1 MSDDP
6 QDRIDDL
13 QILDELQ
20 PSADPPEV
28 NTDERPLTLR
38 EQVFADIVRKRREA
52 LLGDQEEQPEE
63 AVEPP
68 AHEPVHVEAEE
79 HRATVVHPA
88 PPTEPTPPQHAP
100 SQVVTLPNGLQVTA
114 DQALT
119 LAHMGFVAA
128 QAMTQPMPQSEAAP
142 VHRPVVDD
150 SLLADTVHKMQ
161 FGSPDEG
168 KAALGHLIQ
177 QVAGNI
183 PQQPVIDPRQVAAE
197 ATQVVR
203 AHLRLEQDAAAVR
216 SEFPE
221 IFDATHPERAQEAHA
236 WVEALRLR
244 DQRLGRSRSDLD
256 IYREAGSLVYN
267 QHNLSRPGSEQTT
280 APQAAQP
287 SVQPR
292 ADVEE
297 RKRAAPRNPQAVS
310 RRAVQPEPPRQP
322 TGSETIAA
330 MRSMY
335 RRPALP

>member
-1 MSDDP
+1 MSDTS
-6 QDRIDDL
+6 DRIDDQ
-13 QILDELQ
+13 QILDEPQ
-20 PSADPPEV
+20 PPTDPPEP

-38 EQVFADIVRKRREA
+38 EQMMAEIVRKRHASFLAESPQEDEPEA
-52 LLGDQEEQPEE
+52 DP
-63 AVEPP
+63 EPP
-68 AHEPVHVEAEE
+68 EHEPAHVEGHEPE
-79 HRATVVHPA
+79 PVVAAPA
-88 PPTEPTPPQHAP
+88 PPTEPMPPPHVP
-100 SQVVTLPNGLQVTA
+100 PQVVTLPNGLQVTA
-114 DQALT
+114 DQAMT

-128 QAMTQPMPQSEAAP
+128 QALSQPQQVAP
-142 VHRPVVDD
+142 VPHQRPVVDD
-150 SLLADTVHKMQ
+150 ALLSDTVHKMQ

-183 PQQPVIDPRQVAAE
+183 PQQTVDPNQVAAQ
-197 ATQVVR
+197 ATQ
-203 AHLRLEQDAAAVR
+203 AALAQIRLQQDTAAIR

-221 IFDATHPERAQEAHA
+221 IFNAAHPERAQEAHA
-236 WVEALRLR
+236 WVDALKLR
-244 DQRLGRSRSDLD
+244 DQKLGRARSDLD
-256 IYREAGSLVYN
+256 IYREAGNLVYN

-297 RKRAAPRNPQAVS
+297 RKRAAPRNPQAVN

-335 RRPALP
+335 RQPALP